1 MRERL
6 LAPSQI
12 VGSENKQLI
21 MYFHSPHKKG
31 DLNKTTATLFTVH
44 YAVFQNSS
52 IVQIVSVI
60 GENVLG
66 IPGDIVIFLINRSIA
81 KFINRD
87 SPRKKGSPLQFCS
100 RLRVHLVRYRYAA
113 ISQAIVS

>member
-31 DLNKTTATLFTVH
+31 DLNKTSGSFYCALCSLS
-44 YAVFQNSS
+44 N
-52 IVQIVSVI
+52 VSVI

-66 IPGDIVIFLINRSIA
+66 IPGDIA

-87 SPRKKGSPLQFCS
+87 SPRKKGSQLQFCS
-100 RLRVHLVRYRYAA
+100 RLRVHLVR
-113 ISQAIVS
+113 